1 MNDILRIYILF
12 DFKMLKTNNNIKKE
26 KIKNQ
31 NINKTKL

>member
-31 NINKTKL
+31 NINKTKI